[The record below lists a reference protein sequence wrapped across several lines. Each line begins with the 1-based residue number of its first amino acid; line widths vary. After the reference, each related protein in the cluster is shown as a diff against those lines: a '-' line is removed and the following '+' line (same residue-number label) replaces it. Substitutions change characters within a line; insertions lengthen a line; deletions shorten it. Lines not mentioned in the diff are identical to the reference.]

1 MIDGQALRL
10 ALDLFHIPS
19 RVRML
24 RAEPLPADLTL
35 LLRVAA
41 GEESALAHAARIA
54 DRSGDTVRKAAT
66 FFIEQV
72 LLCPEANS
80 YRVLG
85 TTSTAS
91 YSELRQHMALLMK
104 WLHPDGDPDLE
115 RSLFVSRVTGAWDD
129 LKTPERRAAYDRTH
143 TFVPQSQQRRA
154 GRRRMTP
161 LARHPSPKAHV
172 GFLRRALHFLFRG
185 ARP

>member
-24 RAEPLPADLTL
+24 RAERLPADLTL
-35 LLRVAA
+35 LLRIAA
-41 GEESALAHAARIA
+41 GDEGALAHGAHIA
-54 DRSGDTVRKAAT
+54 DRPGDIVRKAAT

-72 LLCPEANS
+72 LLCPEADS

-115 RSLFVSRVTGAWDD
+115 RSLFISRITGAWDD

-143 TFVPQSQQRRA
+143 KFIPQSQQRRV
-154 GRRRMTP
+154 RRSRMTP
-161 LARHPSPKAHV
+161 LARQPSPKGHA
-172 GFLRRALHFLFRG
+172 GFLRRAMHFLFRG
-185 ARP
+185 VRP